1 MPCAI
6 PECPN
11 EVSETIND
19 RELCWEHAHDPVV
32 LEVAAMATPET
43 AIRNRAPARRR

>member
-11 EVSETIND
+11 QVSETIND

-32 LEVAAMATPET
+32 LEVAAMATPERT
-43 AIRNRAPARRR
+43 TRERIRARPR